1 MHLVRFVL
9 GVIALRQEPRQSLA
23 YSVLPSALSA
33 SRSGD
38 GTVIL
43 VRSALPV
50 RSICS
55 TAFAVGSAA
64 HSVRPSCDIASPET
78 KAAAARPD
86 PCQRAAADAPGNVRT
101 P

>member
-9 GVIALRQEPRQSLA
+9 SVIALRQDPRQSLA

-64 HSVRPSCDIASPET
+64 HSVRPSFDIASPET
-78 KAAAARPD
+78 KSVAERSD
-86 PCQRAAADAPGNVRT
+86 PCERVPSDATENV
-101 P
+101 